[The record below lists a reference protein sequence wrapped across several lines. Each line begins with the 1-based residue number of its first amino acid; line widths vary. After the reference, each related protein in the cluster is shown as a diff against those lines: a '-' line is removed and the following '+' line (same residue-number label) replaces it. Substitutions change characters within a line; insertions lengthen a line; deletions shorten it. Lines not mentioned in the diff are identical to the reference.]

1 MCNHLFWTLTL
12 FSFAP
17 SSVSLALFCECLKR
31 APLLFSDIFT
41 RETKIPYRSTCCYHR
56 DNRWYG
62 NRHPLMLLSE
72 GKVAFQMSE
81 ELMLQWD
88 SAPPGEKKVSRHS
101 LVWVC
106 LLLVSST
113 EMFVVVFF
121 FFFYV
126 LRVCIFFACGF
137 RRSCV
142 LSWLC
147 LNKPTTQTHLE
158 TRTLWLFKQQTSST
172 KRSCQLFAGVEVII
186 SWNVEA
192 AACILIELFCI
203 VTVRILSPPFN

>member
-1 MCNHLFWTLTL
+1 MFCISCTLIFLNFLKQLIKHLKCVTTSHNMTSNWCARCGYNLKKMDMLPGANQRSQRVFFFLPVKMLIHRLKSFLECMCNHLFWTLTL

-72 GKVAFQMSE
+72 GKVGFQMSE

-88 SAPPGEKKVSRHS
+88 SAPPGEKKWADILLSGSVCC
-101 LVWVC
+101 WC
-106 LLLVSST
+106 LLLKCLL
-113 EMFVVVFF
+113 FF
-121 FFFYV
+121 
-126 LRVCIFFACGF
+126 L
-137 RRSCV
+137 
-142 LSWLC
+142 
-147 LNKPTTQTHLE
+147 HLE
-158 TRTLWLFKQQTSST
+158 SLHFFCMWISS
-172 KRSCQLFAGVEVII
+172 
-186 SWNVEA
+186 
-192 AACILIELFCI
+192 
-203 VTVRILSPPFN
+203 